1 MPMYNLMKYIDNY
14 SKTAKSLNQF
24 FRDEPKISI
33 SDSKSY
39 NLNQESSI
47 ILIMKV
53 LKMQK

>member
-39 NLNQESSI
+39 SLNQESSI

-53 LKMQK
+53 L